1 MTAPPITEIGEL
13 APEQLDPGT
22 RAEREPM
29 EPDEVEAEVARLFER
44 ARSFVDSELSERRE
58 KASKFYRGE
67 PFGNEKP
74 GRSTVVSTDLRDTVQ
89 AILPDLMRIFTGPDR
104 VVAFRPTSAE
114 NAAEAKQA
122 TEYVNHLFMVDNC
135 GFSILHAAL
144 KDALVKSLG
153 IVKWWWEDEEI
164 VENFDLTGLSPEEV
178 AQIEQEPDVELE
190 ITSQATDGTLNVHV
204 IRTSTDGQVRVEALP
219 PEDFLFSENARD
231 IDDALFVA
239 HRTEMRRGDLVNMG
253 IDEDFLDE
261 HGGISTDAETNPEKI
276 ERSPLPDDVNEDEG
290 TEEQQMIAYVENYL
304 FLDVDGDG
312 IAEHRRIITIG
323 SGGAVWEDIPWTGR
337 PFADFVPDPEPH
349 TIIGLGMFEY
359 TQDIQRIKSG
369 VLRASL
375 DSLAFAVNP
384 RTWAVENQA
393 NMKDIN
399 NTEIGATIRLRAPGM
414 AGEFVHSYVGKEA
427 FPMLQYMDEVKE
439 NRTGTSKA
447 AAGLDP
453 DALQSSTKAAVAATV
468 SGSRAH
474 KELMARIF
482 AENGMTRMFTGILKL
497 VVANQ
502 QVPRMVELSGEG
514 FVKIDPRPWNADM
527 GVTVEVALGTDE
539 ERMSVLVAT
548 AEKQE
553 QILQQFGPGNPMTTI
568 AQYRNTLAR
577 ITELGGFV
585 PELFW
590 QKVPPDFQPP
600 PPPPPPPTSEEAFIQ
615 VEEMKA
621 QVDLMTEHMKNQTSL
636 TETLLREDRERDR
649 IEVDAFIRLADI
661 SSKSEKDFD
670 GSMIKVIMES
680 SRREIEGARLNL
692 QSQTQDLQQK
702 LQALQQQ
709 QAANQPPT
717 PGPAPQQG

>member
-1 MTAPPITEIGEL
+1 MTTPVTDIVLDDEL
-13 APEQLDPGT
+13 VED
-22 RAEREPM
+22 EVIENEPM
-29 EPDEVEAEVARLFER
+29 DEDEVQAEVARLFEQ
-44 ARSFVDSELSERRE
+44 ARSFTDTELSEKRK
-58 KASKFYRGE
+58 KASDYYDGK
-67 PFGNEKP
+67 PFGNERE
-74 GRSTVVSTDLRDTVQ
+74 GRSQVVSTDLRDTVQ
-89 AILPDLMRIFTGPDR
+89 AILPDLIRVFTGPDR

-114 NAAEAKQA
+114 NAPQAKQA
-122 TEYVNHLFMVDNC
+122 TDYVNHIFMVDNC
-135 GFSILHAAL
+135 GFNILYSVL
-144 KDALVKSLG
+144 KDALVKG
-153 IVKWWWEDEEI
+153 FGVAKWWWEDEEV
-164 VENFDLTGLSPEEV
+164 VETYDLTGLAPEAVAQMQQDPQLEV
-178 AQIEQEPDVELE
+178 APTGQRP
-190 ITSQATDGTLNVHV
+190 DGTLDVHV
-204 IRTSTDGQVRVEALP
+204 IRTSNEGRVKVAALE

-231 IDDALFVA
+231 IDDALLVA
-239 HRTEMRRGDLVNMG
+239 HRTELRRGELIAMG
-253 IDEDFLDE
+253 IDEEFLDE
-261 HGGISTDAETNPEKI
+261 HGGVSTDAETNPEKI
-276 ERSPLPDDVNEDEG
+276 ARAPLSGSLDSDEG
-290 TEEQQMIAYVENYL
+290 IDAAQKIQYVENYVYM
-304 FLDVDGDG
+304 DVDGDG

-323 SGGAVWEDIPWTGR
+323 NGLAVWEDIPWTGR
-337 PFADFVPDPEPH
+337 PFAEFVPDPEPH
-349 TIIGLGMFEY
+349 SLLGLGMFDY
-359 TQDIQRIKSG
+359 TNDIQRIKSG

-384 RTWAVENQA
+384 RTWMVENQA
-393 NMKDIN
+393 NYKDIL
-399 NTEIGATIRLRAPGM
+399 NTEIGATIRMRAPGM

-427 FPMLQYMDEVKE
+427 FPMLAYMDEVKE

-474 KELMARIF
+474 KELMARVF
-482 AENGMTRMFTGILKL
+482 AENGMTRMFKGILQL
-497 VVANQ
+497 VVSNQ
-502 QVPRMVELSGEG
+502 QTKRMVELSGEG
-514 FVKIDPRPWNADM
+514 FVPIDPTPWDVTM

-539 ERMSVLVAT
+539 ERMAVLMAT

-553 QILQQFGPGNPMTTI
+553 QIIQQFGPQNPMTTV

-590 QKVPPDFQPP
+590 NRVAPDWQPP
-600 PPPPPPPTSEEAFIQ
+600 PSPPPPITSEEAFIQ

-621 QVDLMTEHMKNQTSL
+621 QVDLMKEHMKNQTSL

-661 SSKSEKDFD
+661 NSKSDKDFD

-680 SRREIEGARLNL
+680 SRREIEGARLV
-692 QSQTQDLQQK
+692 QQDQTQDLQAK

-709 QAANQPPT
+709 QAANQPPA

>member
-1 MTAPPITEIGEL
+1 MTTPLSGVSIDDAEL
-13 APEQLDPGT
+13 SDGAALDSTLP
-22 RAEREPM
+22 EPM
-29 EPDEVEAEVARLFER
+29 DEDEVQAEVARVFER
-44 ARSFVDSELSERRE
+44 ARSFTDTELSERR
-58 KASKFYRGE
+58 KDAADYYKGL

-89 AILPDLMRIFTGPDR
+89 AILPDLIRVFTGSDR

-114 NAAEAKQA
+114 KAAEAKQA
-122 TEYVNHLFMVDNC
+122 TDYVNHIFMVDNC
-135 GFSILHAAL
+135 GFRILHSAL
-144 KDALVKSLG
+144 KDALVKSMG
-153 IVKWWWEDEEI
+153 VTKWWWEDEEV
-164 VENFDLTGLSPEEV
+164 VENYDLTGITPEEV
-178 AQIEQEPDVELE
+178 AQLQQDPQLEVEP
-190 ITSQATDGTLNVHV
+190 TGQRMDGTLDVHV
-204 IRTSTDGQVRVEALP
+204 IRTSTDGKVMVSALE

-231 IDDALFVA
+231 IDDALLVA
-239 HRTEMRRGDLVNMG
+239 HRTELRRGELVAMG
-253 IDEDFLDE
+253 ISEEFLDE
-261 HGGISTDAETNPEKI
+261 HGGVSTDAETNPEKI
-276 ERSPLPDDVNEDEG
+276 ARAPLEESLDDDEG
-290 TEEQQMIAYVENYL
+290 IDAQQKIMYVENYIYM
-304 FLDVDGDG
+304 DVDGDG

-323 SGGAVWEDIPWTGR
+323 TGMAVWEDIPWPGR

-349 TIIGLGMFEY
+349 TILGLGMFDY
-359 TQDIQRIKSG
+359 TNDIQRIKSG

-393 NMKDIN
+393 NMQDIN

-414 AGEFVHSYVGKEA
+414 AGEFIHSYVGKEA
-427 FPMLQYMDEVKE
+427 FPMLAYMDEQKE

-497 VVANQ
+497 VIANQ
-502 QVPRMVELSGEG
+502 QKPRMVQLSGEN
-514 FVKIDPRPWNADM
+514 FVEIDPRPWDSTM

-539 ERMSVLVAT
+539 ERMAVLMAT

-553 QILQQFGPGNPMTTI
+553 QIIQQFGPQNPMTTV

-577 ITELGGFV
+577 MTALGGFQ

-590 QKVPPDFQPP
+590 QKVPPDWQPP

-621 QVDLMTEHMKNQTSL
+621 QVDLMTEHMKSQTSL
-636 TETLLREDRERDR
+636 METLLREDRERDR

-661 SSKSEKDFD
+661 NSKSDKDFD

-702 LQALQQQ
+702 IQTLQQ
-709 QAANQPPT
+709 QAAAAKPPA
-717 PGPAPQQG
+717 PGPAPQ